1 MQSMQSATLHRAR
14 VAGLILLVSGLCGC
28 QGLRPLQVE
37 IEEWARP
44 ERVAPHPPAL
54 TAEDEPAVLAD
65 PAPRADTFAL
75 SEDTGVIGTL
85 YVITANE
92 EDTLVD
98 LARRYDL
105 GYEEIRAANPGVD
118 PWLPRAGTRILLPA
132 RHILPD
138 APREGIV
145 LNLAALRLFYY
156 PKPGPGE
163 SRVVITHPIGIGR
176 EGWATPKGGTR
187 VTEKVANP
195 AWRVPESI
203 RREHAAAGDPLPAV
217 VPPGPDNPLG
227 RYALR
232 LAVPGYLIHGT
243 NKPGGIGMRVSHGC
257 IQLFPEDVKPLFKK
271 VAVGTP
277 VRIVDQ
283 PYLAAWDEGVLHL
296 EVHTP
301 LTDTKVLPDAL
312 HRVLAKAAGETGG
325 ERIDWDKAGSIATL
339 ARGFPVPVEPGQ
351 AGVED
356 LVASLPVSAR
366 DPPDAAQGE
375 TATTG
380 AAQWYVQAG
389 SFRSPEAAHRV
400 SRMLGHMGPPIP
412 ARPVSQS
419 GYHRVWA
426 GPYATR
432 AAAEAGAR
440 RIETSLGAETLIVQ
454 PEI

>member
-1 MQSMQSATLHRAR
+1 MHITRSAKLPSTHA
-14 VAGLILLVSGLCGC
+14 AGLILLVSGLNGC
-28 QGLRPLQVE
+28 QGLKPLQMQV
-37 IEEWARP
+37 EEWARP
-44 ERVAPHPPAL
+44 ERVAPAPPAVAL
-54 TAEDEPAVLAD
+54 EDEPVLLAD

-75 SEDTGVIGTL
+75 SEDSRVVGAL
-85 YVITANE
+85 YAITARE

-105 GYEEIRAANPGVD
+105 GYEELRAANPGVD
-118 PWLPRAGTRILLPA
+118 PWLPRPGSRIVLPA

-156 PKPGPGE
+156 PKPGPGG

-176 EGWATPKGGTR
+176 EEWPTPRGSTR
-187 VTEKVANP
+187 VVERVANP
-195 AWRVPESI
+195 TWRVPESI
-203 RREHAAAGDPLPAV
+203 RREHRAAGDPLPAV

-257 IQLFPEDVKPLFKK
+257 IQLFPEDIEPLFKK

-283 PYLAAWDEGVLHL
+283 PYLAAWDGGVLHL
-296 EVHTP
+296 EVHAP
-301 LTDTKVLPDAL
+301 LAGTRVAPDAL
-312 HRVLAKAAGETGG
+312 HRVLAKAAGKAGS
-325 ERIDWDKAGSIATL
+325 ERIDLAKAESIAES
-339 ARGFPVPVEPGQ
+339 AHGFPVPVETGQPGI
-351 AGVED
+351 ED
-356 LVASLPVSAR
+356 LIAALPISAR
-366 DPPDAAQGE
+366 DAPVA
-375 TATTG
+375 TATETPAPG
-380 AAQWYVQAG
+380 DGQWYVQAG
-389 SFRSPEAAHRV
+389 SYRSPEAAHRV
-400 SRMLGHMGPPIP
+400 SRMLEHLGPSIP
-412 ARPVSQS
+412 ARPVAHS

-426 GPYATR
+426 GPYTTR
-432 AAAEAGAR
+432 AEAEAGAR
-440 RIETSLGAETLIVQ
+440 RIETSLGTETFIVQ